1 MTTLTQT
8 FNHKNKS
15 FFSIDKK
22 IEEVDFLNLTVEDI
36 LIEHHKRNS
45 ITTNFILNADKQSN
59 SVMFLVSQDLN
70 LINKLKMT
78 IPNEEK
84 TFDIFEPNKQ
94 NFLSSVSIKTLLNNL
109 ENNKNNY
116 ELSIDNRDYSFL
128 LVKGIKIKN
137 ILTQI
142 TDYVDGNITNKNNTL
157 KQ

>member
-1 MTTLTQT
+1 MTKLTQT

-15 FFSIDKK
+15 FFSIDKQF
-22 IEEVDFLNLTVEDI
+22 EEIDFLNLTIEDI

-45 ITTNFILNADKQSN
+45 ITSNFIFNAEKQSN
-59 SVMFLVSQDLN
+59 SIMFLVSQDLN
-70 LINKLKMT
+70 LINKLKMN

-84 TFDIFEPNKQ
+84 TFDIFEPNNQ
-94 NFLSSVSIKTLLNNL
+94 NFLASVSIKTLLNNV

-142 TDYVDGNITNKNNTL
+142 TDYIDGNITSKNNSL
-157 KQ
+157 K